1 MAELTGKQIESLRQ
15 RMLERQRVLV
25 AEVNEQ
31 RSRTAENGNDDVM
44 GGVGDA
50 GDESVQRM
58 VVDMHLQEAGRDLE
72 ELRDIDGA
80 LKRIADGEYGDCEQC
95 GNEIGYPRL
104 EVQPTAVR
112 CIACQSQYE
121 KTYAQKGKPTI

>member
-1 MAELTGKQIESLRQ
+1 MADLTDKQIQTLKK
-15 RMLERQRVLV
+15 RMLERQRTLV

-31 RSRTAENGNDDVM
+31 RSRAAEDGNEDVL

-58 VVDMHLQEAGRDLE
+58 VTDLHLQEAGRDLE

-80 LKRIADGEYGDCEQC
+80 LHRIDEKDYGDCEQC
-95 GNEIGYPRL
+95 GNEIGYARL
-104 EVQPTAVR
+104 EVQPTATR
-112 CIACQSQYE
+112 CIQCQAQYE
-121 KTYAQKGKPTI
+121 KTYAVKGKPTL